1 MSLRRAWAAQEEEE
15 EQGEAGSLAEGLG
28 GVGVVGPAGARNNRS
43 ASSVSGGCSRHGDLA
58 RAALGSARHFQLLR
72 REHAHGG
79 GRGAWPAGRTS
90 GGGGTRREEAVDR
103 AKGNT
108 SRCRGT
114 SPARR
119 RGRPLPSREG
129 LARASTRAG
138 EGVRRSAPIPAPE
151 RSRSRGPSDSGR
163 PDPDE
168 SRRPLTSARC
178 LLTLTSSAA
187 LSDPAGI
194 FFQPDNP

>member
-1 MSLRRAWAAQEEEE
+1 MQSP
-15 EQGEAGSLAEGLG
+15 G
-28 GVGVVGPAGARNNRS
+28 GVRLLY
-43 ASSVSGGCSRHGDLA
+43 VSGST
-58 RAALGSARHFQLLR
+58 
-72 REHAHGG
+72 HGG
-79 GRGAWPAGRTS
+79 GRGAWPDGQDLRGRRDAPR
-90 GGGGTRREEAVDR
+90 G
-103 AKGNT
+103 
-108 SRCRGT
+108 SRGPGEGKYVALPRDFT
-114 SPARR
+114 ARR